1 MDNFKWSILVVVIFC
16 VYLTDTRNLPVSSNF
31 VTILVSS
38 VGAVSWLLFLQKKH
52 FKILPKA
59 VYYVYIPI
67 GFILLSQIIN
77 MDTSLAYES
86 KISQLLL
93 GYVIVSSVSFKSF
106 FDHYLRIMT
115 VVAIVS
121 TVVWVTTFLGITWW
135 SFLPTTW
142 ENNYYSYLIGVIH
155 TNPLLQHRNFG
166 PFWEPG
172 VYQIYLNIAIL
183 YLLFFRSGEMK
194 CSLMWLIAAL
204 VTTFS
209 TTGYI
214 CFSIILCA
222 LLWKESVVANR
233 RIIPLI
239 MVMTILGVILLSNEY
254 VSEVVF
260 GKFEDGGGVSFL
272 IRIYAIEFY
281 GKVILENPYFGL
293 GVEKSMK
300 TVNDM
305 YNSVG
310 LNFSDSACTTT
321 MREFACMGGIFG
333 FYRLYIQWKFSRLFT
348 QKIHVS
354 FLIFLMIIICLNTE
368 DVIYSVF
375 FNVIFYY
382 GIFYL
387 SEANAKNIV

>member
-1 MDNFKWSILVVVIFC
+1 MVNISSCNILC
-16 VYLTDTRNLPVSSNF
+16 VFADTRNLPVSSNF

-166 PFWEPG
+166 PFGNRVFIKYTLILLFYICCFSEWRNEVFFDVVDSCPC
-172 VYQIYLNIAIL
+172 YYFFYYRIYL
-183 YLLFFRSGEMK
+183 
-194 CSLMWLIAAL
+194 
-204 VTTFS
+204 
-209 TTGYI
+209 
-214 CFSIILCA
+214 
-222 LLWKESVVANR
+222 
-233 RIIPLI
+233 
-239 MVMTILGVILLSNEY
+239 
-254 VSEVVF
+254 
-260 GKFEDGGGVSFL
+260 
-272 IRIYAIEFY
+272 
-281 GKVILENPYFGL
+281 
-293 GVEKSMK
+293 
-300 TVNDM
+300 
-305 YNSVG
+305 
-310 LNFSDSACTTT
+310 
-321 MREFACMGGIFG
+321 
-333 FYRLYIQWKFSRLFT
+333 
-348 QKIHVS
+348 
-354 FLIFLMIIICLNTE
+354 
-368 DVIYSVF
+368 F
-375 FNVIFYY
+375 FN
-382 GIFYL
+382 
-387 SEANAKNIV
+387 NPMCIVMERICCSK

>member
-1 MDNFKWSILVVVIFC
+1 MDNFKWSVLAVVIFC
-16 VYLTDTRNLPVSSNF
+16 IYLTDTRILPISSNII
-31 VTILVSS
+31 TILVSL
-38 VGAVSWLLFLQKKH
+38 VGLVSWLFFLQKKH
-52 FKILPKA
+52 FKILPKE

-93 GYVIVSSVSFKSF
+93 GYVIINTISFKSF
-106 FDHYLRIMT
+106 FDYYLRIMT

-121 TVVWVTTFLGITWW
+121 IIVWVTTFLGITWW

-183 YLLFFRSGEMK
+183 YLLFFQSKKMK
-194 CSLMWLIAAL
+194 YSLIWLIAAL

-233 RIIPLI
+233 RIVPLVLVI
-239 MVMTILGVILLSNEY
+239 AILGVILLSNEY
-254 VSEVVF
+254 VLEVVF
-260 GKFEDGGGVSFL
+260 GKFEDGGNVSFL
-272 IRIYAIEFY
+272 IRMYAIEFY

-305 YNSVG
+305 YDSVG
-310 LNFSDSACTTT
+310 LNFADSACTTT

-333 FYRLYIQWKFSRLFT
+333 FYRLYSQWKFSRLFT
-348 QKIHVS
+348 LKKHVS

-382 GIFYL
+382 GIFHL
-387 SEANAKNIV
+387 SETNAKNIV

>member
-1 MDNFKWSILVVVIFC
+1 MDNFKWSVLAVVIFC
-16 VYLTDTRNLPVSSNF
+16 IYLTDTRILPISSNII
-31 VTILVSS
+31 TILVSL
-38 VGAVSWLLFLQKKH
+38 VGLVSWLFFLQKKH
-52 FKILPKA
+52 FKILPKE

-86 KISQLLL
+86 KICQLLL
-93 GYVIVSSVSFKSF
+93 GCTIVNTISFKLF
-106 FDHYLRIMT
+106 FDHYLKIMT
-115 VVAIVS
+115 IVAFIS
-121 TVVWVTTFLGITWW
+121 TIVWVTTFGGITWW
-135 SFLPTTW
+135 TSLPTTHD
-142 ENNYYSYLIGVIH
+142 NNYYSYLLGVIKVQ
-155 TNPLLQHRNFG
+155 PGLQYRNFG

-172 VYQIYLNIAIL
+172 VYQIYLNIAIA
-183 YLLFFRSGEMK
+183 YLLFLRDK
-194 CSLMWLIAAL
+194 ILKIPLICLVIAL

-222 LLWKESVVANR
+222 LLWKKSIVANR

-239 MVMTILGVILLSNEY
+239 MLVAVLGVILLSNEY

-260 GKFEDGGGVSFL
+260 GKFKDGGNVSFL
-272 IRIYAIEFY
+272 IRISAIEFY
-281 GKVILENPYFGL
+281 GKVILENPYLGL

-305 YNSVG
+305 YDSVG
-310 LNFSDSACTTT
+310 LNFADSACTTT

-333 FYRLYIQWKFSRLFT
+333 FYRLYSQWKFSRLFT
-348 QKIHVS
+348 LKKHVS

-382 GIFYL
+382 GIFHL
-387 SEANAKNIV
+387 SETNAKNIV